1 MHSKLGSILKR
12 WHSFSANPRQLQKK
26 WAGVFYKNE
35 SDYLRSISCADCRS
49 FDSSKNACGIGFG
62 TPLRKCVV
70 SSIEAHFN
78 NCVDEHV
85 LEIGFGR
92 FMLAKSLITRSG
104 GVWTGIEPKIPKSVV
119 PTLGQGG
126 HGDAANIP
134 FGDATF
140 DRVFGIQSIEHWG
153 QKVGGRVPSD
163 YGECLKEV
171 SRVLKPGGTVY
182 FDAPIYFHG
191 HEMFI
196 ANHLPR
202 IRALFCDELWSNVK
216 IEKWRQSYEPLE
228 RYAPS
233 DTVLKQDWPVELVSY
248 SADDLHKARDSVS
261 VYMVAITAE
270 KRIAC

>member
-12 WHSFSANPRQLQKK
+12 WHSFSANPRKLQKK

-140 DRVFGIQSIEHWG
+140 DRVLAFNRLSTGAKRWG
-153 QKVGGRVPSD
+153 A
-163 YGECLKEV
+163 EC
-171 SRVLKPGGTVY
+171 PQT
-182 FDAPIYFHG
+182 
-191 HEMFI
+191 
-196 ANHLPR
+196 
-202 IRALFCDELWSNVK
+202 
-216 IEKWRQSYEPLE
+216 
-228 RYAPS
+228 
-233 DTVLKQDWPVELVSY
+233 T
-248 SADDLHKARDSVS
+248 VS
-261 VYMVAITAE
+261 V
-270 KRIAC
+270 